1 LLPNEAHQPYYYLA
15 VRSYSPSEKS
25 QVLLRFNMPQRYDFG
40 FVRLR
45 DLSNEPVI
53 ALSNGGLFNP
63 TYYTALGVFNSN
75 FVLSNYNFGYNATQ
89 NIGGSNITSTGFG
102 DFLRQYTSFYTLY
115 SSNVAV
121 INAITNSVN
130 TSIQSFINTNLT
142 YIIPEYAKA
151 RQAFTEPITFSI
163 LWKSA
168 LTPTYLNAEDEW
180 GLGWNLGFTKSDTD
194 YSTIHRAD
202 SFFKILDDY
211 IYLKLNPE
219 YDMNRI
225 DFGAKENLS
234 QTMESQGQIRGY
246 NGKLLLNT
254 FGNYAQTIIQNPVYF
269 NPSLLRLDKMSFQ
282 WIDTVGVP
290 LVNAEC
296 EWNAAIQIVDEVPV
310 SKLHSGNPLII
321 PNS

>member
-1 LLPNEAHQPYYYLA
+1 M
-15 VRSYSPSEKS
+15 K
-25 QVLLRFNMPQRYDFG
+25 
-40 FVRLR
+40 
-45 DLSNEPVI
+45 
-53 ALSNGGLFNP
+53 
-63 TYYTALGVFNSN
+63 
-75 FVLSNYNFGYNATQ
+75 
-89 NIGGSNITSTGFG
+89 
-102 DFLRQYTSFYTLY
+102 
-115 SSNVAV
+115 
-121 INAITNSVN
+121 
-130 TSIQSFINTNLT
+130 
-142 YIIPEYAKA
+142 
-151 RQAFTEPITFSI
+151 
-163 LWKSA
+163 
-168 LTPTYLNAEDEW
+168 AEDEW
-180 GLGWNLGFTKSDTD
+180 GLGWNLGFTKEDTD

-296 EWNAAIQIVDEVPV
+296 EWNAAVQIVEEIPV
-310 SKLHSGNPLII
+310 SKLHAGNPLII